1 MRKTAI
7 VVTAVLLGLTFAGN
21 ATAATGPAKQKTSA
35 IKHLLVWL
43 QGKLII
49 PVPSPEPAAA
59 PADQTRQG
67 S

>member
-1 MRKTAI
+1 MKRTAI
-7 VVTAVLLGLTFAGN
+7 VTAVLLGLTFAGD
-21 ATAATGPAKQKTSA
+21 ATAASGPAKQKTSA
-35 IKHLLVWL
+35 VKQLLVWL